1 MVEIAGLLVLGF
13 LAQWIG
19 WRIKIPA
26 ILPLILVGL
35 CVGPFS
41 TFITENGE
49 KFIEGDQIFSREF
62 FFDIVGL
69 SVGLILFEGGLTL
82 KYKEIKEHWS
92 SVGLLILLTPLIVM
106 GGLGI
111 TMKYLM
117 DFTTQSALLFGALLI
132 VTGPTVIGP
141 ILRNVRPNTK
151 INTILKWESIL
162 IDPIGALIAVLT
174 YEYILSENLT
184 DPDLGWFAAKNFGLT
199 LVIGIGVGSVTA
211 FSIYYLIKK
220 NLVPPYLRNVVVLA
234 LVIAAFAFSDFLH
247 AESGLLSVTIM
258 GMVMTNLK
266 FPYLKEITHFN
277 EEIVLILISFLFVML
292 SSRIDIGD
300 ITMILRW
307 ESAVILGV
315 IIFILRPLTIF
326 LSTIKSGLS
335 FKEKLFISWI
345 GPRGIV
351 AAAMASLFSMTLIQE
366 VTMVPIDQ
374 AYMLVSLT
382 FMVIVSTVVLQGL
395 TAKPLAKLLGVTRK
409 SPNGIIFLSA
419 DMPARHLAKFLKKE
433 GIPVMLADTS
443 VEHVQQSRDVG
454 FTTYHGSLLD
464 EDTLEKLDF
473 SKYGQLIALTP
484 NDQINS
490 LACKFLSAELGATK
504 VYRLVAK
511 KELKLTVKQQ
521 PTHLLM
527 RGMDNSFKV
536 LKGSIKKSPEIHTL
550 ILEDKDQLDNFL
562 NEEQETILGLF
573 ILKKSP
579 TYVIPISQHDIN
591 ITKGDRL
598 AYIKKSSPAQLKEA
612 LEELENE

>member
-19 WRIKIPA
+19 WRIKVPA

-41 TFITENGE
+41 TFFTENGE
-49 KFIEGDQIFSREF
+49 KFIEGDQIFHRDF

-82 KYKEIKEHWS
+82 KYKEVKQHWS
-92 SVGLLILLTPLIVM
+92 SVGLLILLTPIIIM
-106 GGLGI
+106 GGVAV
-111 TMKYLM
+111 TMKYVM
-117 DFTTQSALLFGALLI
+117 DFTTQSSLLFGALLI

-141 ILRNVRPNTK
+141 ILRNVRPTAK

-184 DPDLGWFAAKNFGLT
+184 DPDLGWFAAKNFGIT
-199 LVIGIGVGSVTA
+199 LAIGIGVGSITA

-220 NLVPPYLRNVVVLA
+220 NLVPPYLRNVIVLA

-247 AESGLLSVTIM
+247 PESGLLSVTVM

-266 FPYLKEITHFN
+266 FPYLKEITRFN

-292 SSRIDIGD
+292 SSRIDVGD
-300 ITMILRW
+300 ITMIIRW
-307 ESAVILGV
+307 ESAAILGV
-315 IIFILRPLTIF
+315 LIFILRPLTIF

-366 VTMVPIDQ
+366 VTMVPMDQ
-374 AYMLVSLT
+374 AFLINSLT
-382 FMVIVSTVVLQGL
+382 FMIIVSTVILQGL

-419 DMPARHLAKFLKKE
+419 DFPARYLANYLE
-433 GIPVMLADTS
+433 QQNIPVMLADTS
-443 VEHVQQSRDVG
+443 AEHIQQSRDEG
-454 FTTYHGSLLD
+454 LTTYHGSLLD
-464 EDTLEKLDF
+464 EDALEELDF
-473 SKYGQLIALTP
+473 SKYGQLLALTP
-484 NDQINS
+484 NDQINA
-490 LACKFLSAELGATK
+490 LTCKFLSAELGGTK
-504 VYRLVAK
+504 VFRLVSK
-511 KELKLTVKQQ
+511 KEQELTSKQQ
-521 PTHLLM
+521 PKHLLM
-527 RGMDNSFKV
+527 QGMDNSFKI
-536 LKGSIKKSPEIHTL
+536 LNESIKKFPEIQSL
-550 ILEDKDQLDNFL
+550 VLESKTELDSFLKDEKD
-562 NEEQETILGLF
+562 TILGLF
-573 ILKKSP
+573 ILKP
-579 TYVIPISQHDIN
+579 DQYAIPISRQDIDIN
-591 ITKGDRL
+591 KNDKLIYL
-598 AYIKKSSPAQLKEA
+598 KKIQTIQAK
-612 LEELENE
+612 EELEHLEN